1 MKQKTVTILLI
12 LTLAFIWG
20 NSLLSRELSGAI
32 SDGIMEV
39 MNAAAEK
46 LGLGPD
52 FFTFMADVDG
62 DGTEEPTS
70 HIVRKMA
77 HVTEFT
83 VLGALVWLKLSGKEK
98 RFLLSVC
105 LGTAAGAV
113 DETLQIF
120 SHRGS
125 QVKDVLIDGLGV
137 LLGAALMRLAAGIRQ
152 KNRNRI
158 S

>member
-1 MKQKTVTILLI
+1 MKKRIVTILLL

-32 SDGIMEV
+32 SDNLMAV

-46 LGLGPD
+46 LGLGEN
-52 FFTFMADVDG
+52 FFTYMSDQDG

-70 HIVRKMA
+70 HLVRKMA
-77 HVTEFT
+77 HVTEFA
-83 VLGALVWLKLSGKEK
+83 VLGALFRLRLEGKHK
-98 RFLLSVC
+98 PALTAFC
-105 LGTAAGAV
+105 LGAAAGAV
-113 DETLQIF
+113 DETIQIF

-125 QVKDVLIDGLGV
+125 QVQDVFIDSAGV
-137 LLGAALMRLAAGIRQ
+137 LLGLGAVLLLARLRRRAAE
-152 KNRNRI
+152 KK